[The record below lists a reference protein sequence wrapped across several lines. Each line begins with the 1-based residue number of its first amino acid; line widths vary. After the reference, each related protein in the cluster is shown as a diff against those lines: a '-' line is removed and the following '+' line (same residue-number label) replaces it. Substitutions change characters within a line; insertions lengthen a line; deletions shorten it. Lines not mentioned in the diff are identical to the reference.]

1 MLLCDSYHYR
11 FSAVALF
18 NFDQILTK
26 VKFELRTSISNKK
39 WINYRAK
46 IFFNV
51 FKSRMSHNRKA
62 GYGLNL
68 AILIETSNDCKVKK
82 IISNEKWLLCG
93 ARLRRPTAIKDSVTI
108 SRIPASTITAQTS
121 QVNKKL
127 WFYYA
132 L

>member
-1 MLLCDSYHYR
+1 
-11 FSAVALF
+11 
-18 NFDQILTK
+18 
-26 VKFELRTSISNKK
+26 
-39 WINYRAK
+39 
-46 IFFNV
+46 
-51 FKSRMSHNRKA
+51 MSHNRKA

-127 WFYYA
+127 
-132 L
+132 